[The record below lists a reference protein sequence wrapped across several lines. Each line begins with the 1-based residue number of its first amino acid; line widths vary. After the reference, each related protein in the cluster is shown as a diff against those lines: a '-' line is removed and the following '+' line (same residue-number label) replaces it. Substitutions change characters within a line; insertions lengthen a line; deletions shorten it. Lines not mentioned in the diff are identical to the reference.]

1 MPAVRP
7 ADLVVQDRP
16 RFSNPFPELII
27 RITMHMCMM
36 GAKTMKTERMT
47 ILVTPEQ
54 KAAILARAERL
65 GVSAGEMVRRAVESY
80 DPAAGSDEDQAVLDA
95 LADELFAAAEAARTA
110 LREADEELQSTL
122 KQLAQRREPA
132 ADASV

>member
-1 MPAVRP
+1 MRQRKAWSR
-7 ADLVVQDRP
+7 
-16 RFSNPFPELII
+16 S
-27 RITMHMCMM
+27 RIVYRVPYLHYNAHVYITRVE
-36 GAKTMKTERMT
+36 TMKTERMT

-80 DPAAGSDEDQAVLDA
+80 DPAAGSDEDQAVFDA

-110 LREADEELQSTL
+110 LRAANEELQSTL
-122 KQLAQRREPA
+122 QQLAQRRTA
-132 ADASV
+132 AENVGV